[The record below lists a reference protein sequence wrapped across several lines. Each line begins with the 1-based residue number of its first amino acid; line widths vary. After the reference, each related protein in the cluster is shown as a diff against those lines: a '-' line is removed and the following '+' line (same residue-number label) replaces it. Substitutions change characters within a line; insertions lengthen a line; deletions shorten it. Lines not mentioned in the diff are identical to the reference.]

1 MSLFVAAYV
10 FSGITFALDAAV
22 LEVEDTVGT
31 ARGFDIV
38 SDHYDGLAFVVD
50 IGKNIE
56 DSFDTGGIESAGRF
70 VRKYDIGI
78 IDDRSYDTDS
88 LALTAGQLAS
98 PPLT

>member
-10 FSGITFALDAAV
+10 FSGIAFALDAAV

-78 IDDRSYDTDS
+78 IDDGSDHPETCRSF
-88 LALTAGQLAS
+88 LR
-98 PPLT
+98 